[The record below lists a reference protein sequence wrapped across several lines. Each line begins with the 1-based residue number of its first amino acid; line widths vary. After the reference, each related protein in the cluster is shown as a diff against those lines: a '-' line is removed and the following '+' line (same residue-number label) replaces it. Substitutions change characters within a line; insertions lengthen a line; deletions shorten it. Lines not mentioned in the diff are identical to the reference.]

1 MLLYLNTNL
10 KCNYS
15 TYVNVTRLLFLRYKS
30 KFINIIFECYQA
42 SAAPF
47 KRGPSDIGEKML
59 HLNVL
64 YTLNEWHHYRYNFNV
79 WYSD

>member
-15 TYVNVTRLLFLRYKS
+15 TYVNVTRLLFFFKSKS
-30 KFINIIFECYQA
+30 KFIILFECYQA
-42 SAAPF
+42 SAAPL
-47 KRGPSDIGEKML
+47 RGPSDIGEKML

-64 YTLNEWHHYRYNFNV
+64 YTLNEWHHYFNV